1 MPMLIS
7 TTKKSSFLR
16 PKANPQGNLRLVPRQ
31 EWFPHPRKDWNSWPW
46 RSRAGMQVEGP
57 LAGWMPAASQPGD
70 MRLERPMVYPQSSGA
85 CVVSLTWNSFCS
97 TVEVTVFW
105 LSMAQTQQW
114 RNLTFS
120 KEGMKNNREGVGLRS
135 PVPELRKLYFLS
147 VSVLVSAQTEQTIHR
162 QHQSVHHS
170 SNYMQEP

>member
-70 MRLERPMVYPQSSGA
+70 MRLERPMVYPQNRGA

-97 TVEVTVFW
+97 TVEVTVF
-105 LSMAQTQQW
+105 
-114 RNLTFS
+114 
-120 KEGMKNNREGVGLRS
+120 
-135 PVPELRKLYFLS
+135 
-147 VSVLVSAQTEQTIHR
+147 
-162 QHQSVHHS
+162 
-170 SNYMQEP
+170 